1 MPNNDALRKHTAK
14 NKLMFHYEHDIE
26 RSYQRPD
33 DAHYHD
39 LMCAIVEQA
48 VWDWRSLD
56 LGKKP
61 FAVTNPGHDIVYR
74 APLENFFKSDWFE
87 RLLEQALPNI
97 EPETVRKHLH
107 IPEPE
112 RRVPCATS

>member
-1 MPNNDALRKHTAK
+1 MPNNDGFRKHTAK
-14 NKLMFHYEHDIE
+14 NKLTLHYEHDIE
-26 RSYQRPD
+26 RSYQSPE

-39 LMCAIVEQA
+39 LMCAILEQA
-48 VWDWRSLD
+48 VLDWRALD
-56 LGKKP
+56 CGKRWT
-61 FAVTNPGHDIVYR
+61 AVVYPGPEVVQR
-74 APLENFFKSDWFE
+74 ATMESFFKSEWFE